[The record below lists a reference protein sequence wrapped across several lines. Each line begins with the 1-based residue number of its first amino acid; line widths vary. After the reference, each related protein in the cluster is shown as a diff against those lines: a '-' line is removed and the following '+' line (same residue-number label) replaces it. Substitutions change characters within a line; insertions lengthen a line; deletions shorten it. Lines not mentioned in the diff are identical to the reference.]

1 MPQVITVPAQLFMNP
16 HYDPFART
24 EAPDS
29 TEEDAEWEL
38 ALKKGFTKSAN
49 LNHLTIRPRPKVIA
63 DWAYQSD
70 LGFIFAPRGLGK
82 TWLGMYIAH
91 SLATGNSIGPW
102 KVYGQHNVL
111 YIDGEMPP
119 NDIQWRDHVLGE
131 PTPNLTYINHEIL
144 FERTGKIMNL
154 ADYALQNAIIALC
167 KHEAFTVL
175 VLDNL
180 STLVSGIDENKTI
193 DWERILPW
201 LLRLRREHILVIF
214 IHHAGRGGQ
223 MRGSSK
229 REDPSAWIIS
239 LKEPTNDPE
248 GETRGAHF
256 ISTFTKNR
264 NAPERPKSIEW
275 NFTPVDEAEILVRY
289 ELCQPLD
296 VFRELVGAGV
306 TQCTDIA
313 EEMQVNAGYVSR
325 LAKKAEAAGW
335 LTIQGRKYSLKN
347 QTFNPPFSQSND
359 P

>member
-1 MPQVITVPAQLFMNP
+1 MNP
-16 HYDPFART
+16 HFDPFAKI
-24 EAPDS
+24 EAEDS
-29 TEEDAEWEL
+29 PQDLEWENAL
-38 ALKKGFTKSAN
+38 AKGCTKSAN
-49 LNHLTIRPRPKVIA
+49 LNHLAIKPRPHVI
-63 DWAYQSD
+63 DSWAYQGD

-91 SLATGNSIGPW
+91 CLATGTDIGPW
-102 KVYGQHNVL
+102 KVYHQHNVL

-119 NDIQWRDHVLGE
+119 SDIQWRDKVLGE

-144 FERTGKIMNL
+144 FERTGRIMNL
-154 ADYALQNAIIALC
+154 ADYSLQNAIASLC
-167 KHEAFTVL
+167 KNLSFTVL

-180 STLVSGIDENKTI
+180 STLVSGVDENKTI
-193 DWERILPW
+193 DWEKILPW

-239 LKEPTNDPE
+239 LKEPRNDPE
-248 GETRGAHF
+248 EETLGAHF

-264 NAPERPKSIEW
+264 NAPDRPKSLEW
-275 NFTPVDEAEILVRY
+275 NFTPINEGEILVRF
-289 ELCQPLD
+289 EQSQPLD
-296 VFRELVGAGV
+296 VFRELVESGV
-306 TQCTDIA
+306 NQCSEIA

-325 LAKKAEAAGW
+325 LAKKAETAGW
-335 LTIQGRKYSLKN
+335 LEIKNRKYSIKN
-347 QTFNPPFSQSND
+347 QSPFPPFSQSND

>member
-1 MPQVITVPAQLFMNP
+1 MNP
-16 HYDPFART
+16 HFDPFAKT
-24 EAPDS
+24 EAEDS
-29 TEEDAEWEL
+29 TEDKEWQE
-38 ALKKGFTKSAN
+38 ALTKGLTRSAN
-49 LNHLTIRPRPKVIA
+49 LNHLAIKPRPKVI
-63 DWAYQSD
+63 DYWAYQGD

-82 TWLGMYIAH
+82 TWLGMLIAH
-91 SLATGNSIGPW
+91 GLATGTDIGPW
-102 KVYGQHNVL
+102 KVYHQHNVL

-119 NDIQWRDHVLGE
+119 SDIQWRDKVLGE

-144 FERTGKIMNL
+144 FERTGRIMNL
-154 ADYALQNAIIALC
+154 ADYALQNAIITLC
-167 KHEAFTVL
+167 KEEDFTVL
-175 VLDNL
+175 LLDTL
-180 STLVSGIDENKTI
+180 STLASGVDENKTI
-193 DWERILPW
+193 DWEKILPW
-201 LLRLRREHILVIF
+201 LLRLRREHILVVF

-264 NAPERPKSIEW
+264 NAPEKPKSLEW
-275 NFTPVDEAEILVRY
+275 NFTPVGNTEILVRF

-296 VFRELVGAGV
+296 VFRDLVTAGV
-306 TQCTDIA
+306 TQCTEIA
-313 EEMQVNAGYVSR
+313 EEMSVTAGYVSR

-335 LTIQGRKYSLKN
+335 LLIKGRKYFIKN
-347 QTFNPPFSQSND
+347 HSDSQPFSQSND